1 MGVPVGVRRDARSLP
16 LKEGLVGVAGS
27 ADVEA
32 TAVMMEKKGGMEDGE
47 WRNGGWEK
55 EEIDRDGLKGLRSN

>member
-32 TAVMMEKKGGMEDGE
+32 TAVMMEKKGGMEDG
-47 WRNGGWEK
+47 RKKRLIGMA
-55 EEIDRDGLKGLRSN
+55 